1 MTKTIGV
8 VDCALSDRVNRYR
21 TLRALSRTA
30 VAVVVLLLAALTL
43 ACVIYPPT
51 YVLRTLTLGDS
62 DVDDQFRFPKR
73 TIRASPDV
81 GDVPL
86 ALDPDR
92 VRKAFSSTMP
102 GQDLETWLAANTTQG
117 FVVLQ
122 RGRVIYEGYFN
133 GHRRNDTATSFSV
146 AKSVL
151 GTLVDLAV
159 ADGHIASI
167 DLPVTTWL
175 PELGQRDPRFEQIS
189 LRHLL
194 NMNAG
199 LRYSEY
205 PFLTSDGAKTYYW
218 PDLRALAL
226 SGAQIV
232 QPPGQVWLY
241 NNYHPLLI
249 GLVLERTTG
258 MPVATYLEQRLWQPA
273 GMAAAAS
280 WSQDSEASGF
290 EKLESGIN
298 ARTLDFARFGQL
310 LLDGGVALDGR
321 RVVSAEAVRA
331 ATSPDG
337 AVPLEQF
344 RAGSYYKH
352 FWWGLRR
359 SDGSYD
365 FSARG
370 NHGQFVFVSP
380 RNQVVIARNG
390 REYGVP
396 PQVWMRLFEGLAD
409 RLGADADH

>member
-1 MTKTIGV
+1 M
-8 VDCALSDRVNRYR
+8 NRYR
-21 TLRALSRTA
+21 TLRALRRTA
-30 VAVVVLLLAALTL
+30 VGLVVLVLAALSM
-43 ACVIYPPT
+43 ACVVYPAR
-51 YVLRTLTLGDS
+51 YVWRTLTLGNS

-73 TIRASPDV
+73 TIRASPGV
-81 GDVPL
+81 GDMPL
-86 ALDPDR
+86 ALDPER
-92 VRKAFSSTMP
+92 VRTSFSSTMP
-102 GQDLETWLAANTTQG
+102 GQGLETWLAANTTQG

-133 GHRRNDTATSFSV
+133 DHRRDDTATSFSV

-159 ADGHIASI
+159 ADGRIASI

-175 PELGQRDPRFEQIS
+175 PELRQRDPRFERVS

-199 LRYSEY
+199 LRYTEY
-205 PFLTSDGAKTYYW
+205 PFPTSDGAKTYYW

-232 QPPGQVWLY
+232 QAPGQAWLY

-258 MPVATYLEQRLWQPA
+258 MSVTSYLEQRLWQPA

-280 WSQDSEASGF
+280 WSLDSEASGF

-310 LLDGGVALDGR
+310 FLDEGVALDGR
-321 RVVSAEAVRA
+321 RIVSAEAVRA

-344 RAGSYYKH
+344 RGGAYYKH
-352 FWWGLRR
+352 FWWGQRR
-359 SDGSYD
+359 SDGFHD

-396 PQVWMRLFEGLAD
+396 PQVWIRLFEGLAD
-409 RLGADADH
+409 RLGTNAGP

>member
-1 MTKTIGV
+1 
-8 VDCALSDRVNRYR
+8 
-21 TLRALSRTA
+21 
-30 VAVVVLLLAALTL
+30 
-43 ACVIYPPT
+43 
-51 YVLRTLTLGDS
+51 
-62 DVDDQFRFPKR
+62 
-73 TIRASPDV
+73 
-81 GDVPL
+81 
-86 ALDPDR
+86 
-92 VRKAFSSTMP
+92 
-102 GQDLETWLAANTTQG
+102 
-117 FVVLQ
+117 
-122 RGRVIYEGYFN
+122 
-133 GHRRNDTATSFSV
+133 
-146 AKSVL
+146 
-151 GTLVDLAV
+151 
-159 ADGHIASI
+159 
-167 DLPVTTWL
+167 
-175 PELGQRDPRFEQIS
+175 
-189 LRHLL
+189 
-194 NMNAG
+194 MNAG
-199 LRYSEY
+199 LRYTEY

-226 SGAQIV
+226 NAAQIV
-232 QPPGQVWLY
+232 QPPGQTWLY
-241 NNYHPLLI
+241 NNYHPLLV

-280 WSQDSEASGF
+280 WSLDSEASGF

-310 LLDGGVALDGR
+310 FLDGGVALDGR

-409 RLGADADH
+409 RLGTDADQ

>member
-1 MTKTIGV
+1 MRRV
-8 VDCALSDRVNRYR
+8 RLVSALRRV
-21 TLRALSRTA
+21 ALGLVAVLVAA
-30 VAVVVLLLAALTL
+30 VAL
-43 ACVIYPPT
+43 ACLVYSPT
-51 YVLRTLTLGDS
+51 YVWRTVTLGDS
-62 DVDDQFRFPKR
+62 DVDDQFYFPRRAVRAPPGAREMPVALEPKR
-73 TIRASPDV
+73 VRRAF
-81 GDVPL
+81 
-86 ALDPDR
+86 AQ
-92 VRKAFSSTMP
+92 TMP
-102 GQDLETWLAANTTQG
+102 GQELEAWLAGNTTQG

-133 GHRRNDTATSFSV
+133 GHRRDQPATSFSV

-159 ADGHIASI
+159 ADGRIGSLDA
-167 DLPVTTWL
+167 PVTTWL
-175 PELGQRDPRFEQIS
+175 PELRQRDARFEQVT

-199 LRYSEY
+199 LHYVQY

-226 SGAQIV
+226 HDTRV
-232 QPPGQVWLY
+232 ERPPEQAWLY

-249 GLVLERTTG
+249 GLVLERATG
-258 MPVATYLEQRLWQPA
+258 MSVTAYLERRLWQPA
-273 GMAAAAS
+273 GMAADAS
-280 WSQDSEASGF
+280 WSLDSEASGF

-310 LLDGGVALDGR
+310 FLDDGVALDGR
-321 RVVSAEAVRA
+321 RVLSAQAVRD

-337 AVPLEQF
+337 AVPIEQF
-344 RAGSYYKH
+344 RAGAYYHH
-352 FWWGLRR
+352 FWWGQRLGGGR
-359 SDGSYD
+359 YE

-380 RNQVVIARNG
+380 LHQVVIARNG

-396 PQVWMRLFEGLAD
+396 PPVWIRLFEGLAE
-409 RLGADADH
+409 RLDAERGP